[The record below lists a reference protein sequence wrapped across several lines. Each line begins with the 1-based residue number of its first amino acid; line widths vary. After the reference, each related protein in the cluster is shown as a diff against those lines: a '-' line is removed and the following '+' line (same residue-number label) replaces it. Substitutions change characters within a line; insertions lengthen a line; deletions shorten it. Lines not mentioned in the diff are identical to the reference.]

1 MRKVKIEYV
10 DIDILKE
17 WGNNP
22 RINDEA
28 SKKLSKLIK
37 NYGFINP
44 IICTPDGVIRAGH
57 TRYKAAKLNKLKKV
71 PVIFVDFK
79 SEKKAKGFSIS
90 DNKSYEFSKWNI
102 PLLKDELEELDTGEF
117 DIELTGFN
125 EGEIENLMTE
135 YHVPVTLDDIG
146 KKLESYIKAG
156 PHRCIVISFGK
167 FVSPVK
173 KDGSIDEMEFIQRSE
188 EVMNL
193 EDEERRIIALEM
205 AKFIYGKVKKWL
217 NLP

>member
-10 DIDILKE
+10 DIDRLKMWE
-17 WGNNP
+17 NNP

-44 IICTPDGVIRAGH
+44 IIATPDGVIRAGH

-71 PVIFVDFK
+71 PVIFVGFK
-79 SEKKAKGFSIS
+79 SEEEAKGFSIS
-90 DNKSYEFSKWNI
+90 DNKSYEFSKWDI

-117 DIELTGFN
+117 NIELTGFN

-135 YHVPVTLDDIG
+135 YHVPVTLEDIG
-146 KKLESYIKAG
+146 KKLASYAKAS
-156 PHRCIVISFGK
+156 PHRFLVVSFGK
-167 FVSPVK
+167 FVSPVR
-173 KDGSIDEMEFIQRSE
+173 KDEEINEMELLQRSE
-188 EVMNL
+188 EIMNL
-193 EDEERRIIALEM
+193 EDEKRREIALEVI
-205 AKFIYGKVKKWL
+205 KFIGGRVKKWL